1 MGTLGPVDCG
11 VAQRAFWWV
20 LNPSPYG
27 TIQPFYVHRNA
38 PPTPAEKIAWPM
50 IMLVQFAEVLTYL
63 STSPQTSVLF
73 SCRFRRSPALCIQA
87 VLGALEELGMLE
99 EENGTYS
106 LISNR

>member
-1 MGTLGPVDCG
+1 
-11 VAQRAFWWV
+11 V
-20 LNPSPYG
+20 LNPPPYG

-38 PPTPAEKIAWPM
+38 PSTPAEKIAWPKTM
-50 IMLVQFAEVLTYL
+50 REQIAAVRTFL
-63 STSPQTSVLF
+63 STSPQTSAQLA
-73 SCRFRRSPALCIQA
+73 SRFRRSPALGIQA

>member
-1 MGTLGPVDCG
+1 M
-11 VAQRAFWWV
+11 

-38 PPTPAEKIAWPM
+38 PPTPAEKIAWPKTM
-50 IMLVQFAEVLTYL
+50 REQIAAVRTFL
-63 STSPQTSVLF
+63 STSPQTSAQLA
-73 SCRFRRSPALCIQA
+73 SRFRRSPALGIQA